1 VACECSSTDVLNFTT
16 EVAGAQ
22 KANVFVTVQSECRE
36 NPDRDRQCEVVYTV
50 TNHASANTNVT
61 SLTVAGEN
69 YVFGVEAGDVV
80 APGQVGTVTVV
91 RPGGECELTSSGS
104 LTIDF
109 PTLSLGGV
117 QYGGLCLCTLVRACG
132 GPGGR

>member
-1 VACECSSTDVLNFTT
+1 MPCECSTTDVLNFTT

-22 KANVFVTVQSECRE
+22 KANVFVTVQSECGE
-36 NPDRDRQCEVVYTV
+36 NPDRQCEVVYTV
-50 TNHASANTNVT
+50 TNHASANTDVT

-80 APGQVGTVTVV
+80 APGQVGTVRVT

-109 PTLSLGGV
+109 PTLSLGGI
-117 QYGGLCLCTLVRACG
+117 QYGGLCVCTLVRACG
-132 GPGGR
+132 AADGD